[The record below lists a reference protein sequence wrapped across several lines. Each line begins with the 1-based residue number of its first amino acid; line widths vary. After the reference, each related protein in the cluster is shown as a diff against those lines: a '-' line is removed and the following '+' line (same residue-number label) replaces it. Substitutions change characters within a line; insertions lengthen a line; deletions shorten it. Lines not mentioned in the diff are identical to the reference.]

1 MASKRLYLI
10 MNNVIN
16 ITIITYVLYHIRM
29 EISMTYNIMAVS
41 LGFILVFCGIY
52 YHCKKL
58 EEADIDES
66 DLLYA
71 DIVTS
76 K

>member
-1 MASKRLYLI
+1 
-10 MNNVIN
+10 
-16 ITIITYVLYHIRM
+16 M